1 MKQSEKTEFVT
12 SKQTTMHD
20 PSSLN
25 PKEVVSLTS
34 GDDWNT
40 AKTQKTLE
48 AYDKEMDELIVKSK
62 NISKLYEAFTKGN
75 INDIKRARDEAKS
88 SDAADQ
94 LLANADGLID
104 LGESEDANAILKS
117 VRNNYNLI
125 SKNRD
130 TSTIRKNARARI
142 EYCNQMVRIF
152 QNMITANNKAL
163 GLSMSEAQL
172 LYGALEGSGKER
184 KLAITQIKAAVM
196 KNESKFKKSWGY
208 DFSEL
213 GAGKM
218 IVQNSGTGI
227 IEYGSS
233 VDRFL
238 QYCMDNDIVLLAHGS
253 RSTKEHGS
261 EYVDLVEKITKL
273 NIEFKGFDAD
283 KFKTVQR
290 FEAKARALRDL
301 ITRAELQPKQK
312 AELVKKFNNAIV
324 PIVKKIDL
332 AAGNKADYSQKT
344 ATLKELAI
352 NQKKVR
358 DVEARE
364 GEEAWVMG
372 TVNTP
377 WGGTY
382 NNIVEFCKA
391 AIKNGYKKIKLLSC
405 NPGHFDLRK
414 IKELQKHP
422 GVRISFSMNTT
433 LVMENVR
440 PDRSCR
446 YDTEILHEGIGSVMR
461 SIAEMIK
468 KAWARIKEAFMKLI
482 KVVRKYGGMFLN
494 KIKSFFKKFGSK
506 ARSQKKTR
514 HIKID
519 PNSGKVTDYETINSE
534 QAMKDQAKN
543 VEDTAKVME
552 RMMKLQD
559 MAFKSFLETID
570 DLEREGKETLNRLYS
585 EAAAALEAACGMN
598 TLTGGIVV
606 EDEEPSK
613 DYLKEYPS
621 FA

>member
-1 MKQSEKTEFVT
+1 MKLSNKTEFVT
-12 SKQTTMHD
+12 TTQTTMHD
-20 PSSLN
+20 PSSLD
-25 PKEVVSLTS
+25 PRAATSLASS
-34 GDDWNT
+34 GDWNT
-40 AKTQKTLE
+40 AKTEKTLE

-62 NISKLYEAFTKGN
+62 HISKLYEAFTKGN
-75 INDIKRARDEAKS
+75 INDIKRARGEARS
-88 SDAADQ
+88 SDAGRQ
-94 LLANADGLID
+94 LLANADALID
-104 LGESEDANAILKS
+104 LDRSEDANAILKS
-117 VRNNYNLI
+117 IRNNYNFI
-125 SKNRD
+125 SKKRD
-130 TSTIRKNARARI
+130 TNTIRKNARARI

-152 QNMITANNKAL
+152 QNMITTNNKAL
-163 GLSMSEAQL
+163 GLSMNEAQL

-184 KLAITQIKAAVM
+184 KLAITQIKAIVM

-218 IVQNSGTGI
+218 IIQASGMGI

-238 QYCMDNDIVLLAHGS
+238 QYCMDNDLVLLAHGYKG
-253 RSTKEHGS
+253 TEEHGS
-261 EYVDLVEKITKL
+261 KYMDLVEKIDK
-273 NIEFKGFDAD
+273 ISMEIKGFDTD
-283 KFKTVQR
+283 KYKTVQR

-312 AELVKKFNNAIV
+312 AELIKKYNSAIV

-332 AAGNKADYSQKT
+332 AAGNNFDYSKE
-344 ATLKELAI
+344 AALIKELHIAQDEATELE
-352 NQKKVR
+352 QKDGKT
-358 DVEARE
+358 
-364 GEEAWVMG
+364 AWVMG

-414 IKELQKHP
+414 IKELQNQP
-422 GVRISFSMNTT
+422 GVRITFAMNTM
-433 LVMENVR
+433 LVIESASRHN
-440 PDRSCR
+440 R
-446 YDTEILHEGIGSVMR
+446 YDDELLHESVGSVLR

-468 KAWARIKEAFMKLI
+468 KAWARIKEAFMKMI
-482 KVVRKYGGMFLN
+482 KIVRKYGGMFLN
-494 KIKSFFKKFGSK
+494 KIKSFFRKFGSK
-506 ARSQKKTR
+506 SKSQKKTR

-519 PNSGKVTDYETINSE
+519 PNSGKVTDYETTNSE

-552 RMMKLQD
+552 RMVKLQD
-559 MAFKSFLETID
+559 IAFKNFLEVID